1 MDIEIREFITYLHNR
16 KRTSHNTEVSY
27 QRDLKKM
34 AAYFE
39 ERGIYDI
46 KDVGELELEGYLS
59 YMERGQFASS
69 TISRNVASIR
79 ALFQYLHQEGRIEKD
94 PSLELK
100 PPKVEKRMP
109 EILTVDEV
117 DRLLKQPDLN
127 TPKGIRDSAML
138 ELLYATGM
146 RVSELLRL
154 NLEDLNLRLGYV
166 VCHDEDKERVIPIGN
181 VCKTAMEKYL
191 KEARGKFV
199 KENETESLFTNCFQC
214 SRILIE
220 IKGLAFSDFFIN
232 SMKLSCIPA
241 KQISYS
247 QKHIRHFRGSRILK
261 TIFQIFKAH
270 VFYKIPHFLCI
281 SRGIHRY
288 PVQLIQ
294 HLFISHK
301 RIYDS
306 GTVIHLIHTGRFQ

>member
-34 AAYFE
+34 AVYFAD
-39 ERGIYDI
+39 RGIYDI
-46 KDVGELELEGYLS
+46 RDVGELELEGYLS

-79 ALFQYLHQEGRIEKD
+79 ALFQYLYQENRIERD

-199 KENETESLFTNCFQC
+199 KE
-214 SRILIE
+214 I
-220 IKGLAFSDFFIN
+220 DFPEQFVN
-232 SMKLSCIPA
+232 KEDSFL
-241 KQISYS
+241 QTV
-247 QKHIRHFRGSRILK
+247 RGNL
-261 TIFQIFKAH
+261 
-270 VFYKIPHFLCI
+270 
-281 SRGIHRY
+281 
-288 PVQLIQ
+288 
-294 HLFISHK
+294 
-301 RIYDS
+301 
-306 GTVIHLIHTGRFQ
+306 

>member
-34 AAYFE
+34 AVYFAD
-39 ERGIYDI
+39 RGIYDI
-46 KDVGELELEGYLS
+46 RDVGELELEGYLS

-79 ALFQYLHQEGRIEKD
+79 ALFQYLYQENRIERD
-94 PSLELK
+94 PS
-100 PPKVEKRMP
+100 
-109 EILTVDEV
+109 
-117 DRLLKQPDLN
+117 PDLN

-199 KENETESLFTNCFQC
+199 KENETESLFTNCSGKSM
-214 SRILIE
+214 SRQGFWKVL
-220 IKGLAFSDFFIN
+220 KGYAEEAGIQHDITPHTLRHSFAAHMLQNGADVKSVQEMLGHSDISTTQVYLNFGV
-232 SMKLSCIPA
+232 A
-241 KQISYS
+241 KMRDVYM
-247 QKHIRHFRGSRILK
+247 
-261 TIFQIFKAH
+261 KAH
-270 VFYKIPHFLCI
+270 PRH
-281 SRGIHRY
+281 
-288 PVQLIQ
+288 
-294 HLFISHK
+294 
-301 RIYDS
+301 
-306 GTVIHLIHTGRFQ
+306 

>member
-34 AAYFE
+34 AVYFAD
-39 ERGIYDI
+39 RGIYDI
-46 KDVGELELEGYLS
+46 RDVGELELEGYLS

-79 ALFQYLHQEGRIEKD
+79 ALFQYLYQENRIERD

-138 ELLYATGM
+138 ELLYATGI
-146 RVSELLRL
+146 RVSELVGLTMEDVNLGVGFIICRDGQRERMIPFGKGAKQALRTYL
-154 NLEDLNLRLGYV
+154 
-166 VCHDEDKERVIPIGN
+166 DKARSSL
-181 VCKTAMEKYL
+181 L
-191 KEARGKFV
+191 KGRACEW
-199 KENETESLFTNCFQC
+199 LFTNCSGQPM
-214 SRILIE
+214 SRQGFWKLIKYYGE
-220 IKGLAFSDFFIN
+220 KAGIKEDITPHTL
-232 SMKLSCIPA
+232 
-241 KQISYS
+241 
-247 QKHIRHFRGSRILK
+247 RHSF
-261 TIFQIFKAH
+261 AA
-270 VFYKIPHFLCI
+270 
-281 SRGIHRY
+281 
-288 PVQLIQ
+288 
-294 HLFISHK
+294 
-301 RIYDS
+301 
-306 GTVIHLIHTGRFQ
+306 HLIGDGADIHAVQAMLGHGDTGASQMYAVYAAATAARSDS

>member
-34 AAYFE
+34 AVYFAD
-39 ERGIYDI
+39 RGIYDI
-46 KDVGELELEGYLS
+46 RDVGELELEGYLS

-79 ALFQYLHQEGRIEKD
+79 ALFQYLYQENRIERD

-166 VCHDEDKERVIPIGN
+166 VCYDEDRRKSYKGPEIFLRKISTISSDGFHKICDIWWFVPESVEI
-181 VCKTAMEKYL
+181 VRFYDEK
-191 KEARGKFV
+191 
-199 KENETESLFTNCFQC
+199 LF
-214 SRILIE
+214 
-220 IKGLAFSDFFIN
+220 DF
-232 SMKLSCIPA
+232 M
-241 KQISYS
+241 
-247 QKHIRHFRGSRILK
+247 
-261 TIFQIFKAH
+261 
-270 VFYKIPHFLCI
+270 
-281 SRGIHRY
+281 
-288 PVQLIQ
+288 
-294 HLFISHK
+294 
-301 RIYDS
+301 
-306 GTVIHLIHTGRFQ
+306 

>member
-46 KDVGELELEGYLS
+46 RDVGELELEGYLS

-79 ALFQYLHQEGRIEKD
+79 ALFQYLQQEGRIERD

-109 EILTVDEV
+109 EILSVDEV
-117 DRLLKQPDLN
+117 DRLLRQPDLN

-146 RVSELLRL
+146 RVSELLHIKAEHVQIGHLDLYSKGGKIRRL
-154 NLEDLNLRLGYV
+154 YIPKNLRTEAAKWLKEIGLTSGYIFLNRFGQRITTRGIASQLK
-166 VCHDEDKERVIPIGN
+166 HF
-181 VCKTAMEKYL
+181 AEKYGMN
-191 KEARGKFV
+191 KEVVYPHSFRHRFAKNFLDRFNDLALLADLMGH
-199 KENETESLFTNCFQC
+199 ESIETT
-214 SRILIE
+214 
-220 IKGLAFSDFFIN
+220 
-232 SMKLSCIPA
+232 
-241 KQISYS
+241 
-247 QKHIRHFRGSRILK
+247 
-261 TIFQIFKAH
+261 
-270 VFYKIPHFLCI
+270 
-281 SRGIHRY
+281 
-288 PVQLIQ
+288 
-294 HLFISHK
+294 
-301 RIYDS
+301 RIYLRRTASEQQKIVDK
-306 GTVIHLIHTGRFQ
+306 VVNW

>member
-34 AAYFE
+34 AVYFAD
-39 ERGIYDI
+39 RGIYDI
-46 KDVGELELEGYLS
+46 RDVGELELEGYLS

-69 TISRNVASIR
+69 TIS
-79 ALFQYLHQEGRIEKD
+79 
-94 PSLELK
+94 
-100 PPKVEKRMP
+100 KVEKRMP

-199 KENETESLFTNCFQC
+199 KENETESLFTNCSGKSM
-214 SRILIE
+214 SRQGFWKVL
-220 IKGLAFSDFFIN
+220 KGYAEEAGIQHDITPHTLRHSFAAHMLQNGADVKSVQEMLGHSDISTTQVYLNFGV
-232 SMKLSCIPA
+232 A
-241 KQISYS
+241 KMRDVYM
-247 QKHIRHFRGSRILK
+247 
-261 TIFQIFKAH
+261 KAH
-270 VFYKIPHFLCI
+270 PRH
-281 SRGIHRY
+281 
-288 PVQLIQ
+288 
-294 HLFISHK
+294 
-301 RIYDS
+301 
-306 GTVIHLIHTGRFQ
+306 

>member
-34 AAYFE
+34 AVYFAD
-39 ERGIYDI
+39 RGIYDI
-46 KDVGELELEGYLS
+46 RDVGELELEGYLS

-79 ALFQYLHQEGRIEKD
+79 ALFQYLYQENRIERD

-154 NLEDLNLRLGYV
+154 NLEDLNLRFGYV
-166 VCHDEDKERVIPIGN
+166 VCHD
-181 VCKTAMEKYL
+181 
-191 KEARGKFV
+191 
-199 KENETESLFTNCFQC
+199 
-214 SRILIE
+214 
-220 IKGLAFSDFFIN
+220 
-232 SMKLSCIPA
+232 
-241 KQISYS
+241 
-247 QKHIRHFRGSRILK
+247 
-261 TIFQIFKAH
+261 
-270 VFYKIPHFLCI
+270 
-281 SRGIHRY
+281 
-288 PVQLIQ
+288 
-294 HLFISHK
+294 
-301 RIYDS
+301 
-306 GTVIHLIHTGRFQ
+306 